1 MHPNFVASTSL
12 QHIGSPV
19 ERLEYIRLRA
29 RNTELWDHASMSTP
43 EERPSAKSLHPLW
56 ALLPFL
62 RPYWGMMA
70 AASFA
75 LLIAAGAQLA
85 LPLALRQLIDL
96 MAERDA
102 STINRWFL
110 ALLAAAVVFG
120 VFAALRF
127 YLVTWVGERVVAD
140 LRAAVYRRVVRMDPL
155 FYETTRVGEVLSR
168 LTADT
173 TLVQAIAG
181 VNLSIVLRS
190 TLSLVGAIVLM
201 GLTSA
206 KLMGFILILI
216 PVVIAPL
223 IITGRR
229 VRGLSRASQDRIADT
244 SGLADETLNAIQ
256 TVQAFTMEELQSE
269 RYGKAVE
276 ASFDTAV
283 RRTKVRAALTA
294 IGVMLV
300 FGGITCV
307 LWLGARQVV
316 AGTMTGGQLAQFLVY
331 VAFVGTSAAALS
343 EMWGEVQRAA
353 GAMERLSELLQARPV
368 IRAPE
373 HPLELPARVQGNIR
387 FDNVTF
393 HYPSRPQHPAL
404 DNFSLEVSPG
414 ETIAFVGPSGAGKS
428 TTFQLLLRFYDP
440 DSGRVLIDD
449 RRLADLR
456 PEDIRTQ
463 IGLVPQDT
471 VLFGASARE
480 NIRYGRPAASDAEI
494 EAAAVAA
501 AADEFL
507 RKLPEGYDTF
517 LGERGTRL
525 SGGQRQRIALARAIL
540 KDPPILL
547 LDEATSSLDA
557 ESERLVQQALEKL
570 MQGRTTIIIA
580 HRLATVLKAD
590 RIVVMDHGHKIAVGT
605 HAELL
610 LHSPLYARLAALQFA
625 ASSPEALEAAL
636 T

>member
-1 MHPNFVASTSL
+1 M
-12 QHIGSPV
+12 
-19 ERLEYIRLRA
+19 RA
-29 RNTELWDHASMSTP
+29 EQQLWDHVAMSTTM
-43 EERPSAKSLHPLW
+43 ERPKPKSLNPLLSLW
-56 ALLPFL
+56 PFL
-62 RPYWGMMA
+62 RPYRLMMIGGF
-70 AASFA
+70 FA

-85 LPLALRQLIDL
+85 LPVALRQLIDHVF
-96 MAERDA
+96 AEKDLG
-102 STINRWFL
+102 TVNKWFL
-110 ALLAAAVVFG
+110 GFLAAAVIFG
-120 VFAALRF
+120 AFAALRF
-127 YLVTWVGERVVAD
+127 YMVTWVGERVVAD
-140 LRAAVYRRVVRMDPL
+140 LRSAIYRRVVRMDPM

-181 VNLSIVLRS
+181 VNLAIVLRS
-190 TLSLVGAIVLM
+190 ILSLIGALVLM

-206 KLMGFILILI
+206 RLMGVILLLI
-216 PVVIAPL
+216 PVVIVPL
-223 IITGRR
+223 ILTGRR

-244 SGLADETLNAIQ
+244 SSLADETLNAIQ

-269 RYGKAVE
+269 RYAKAVE
-276 ASFDTAV
+276 DSFSTAV

-300 FGGITCV
+300 FGGITFV
-307 LWLGARQVV
+307 LWLGARQVLS
-316 AGTMTGGQLAQFLVY
+316 GTMSGGQLAQFLLY
-331 VAFVGTSAAALS
+331 AAFVGTSAAALT
-343 EMWGEVQRAA
+343 EMWGEIQRAA

-373 HPLELPARVQGNIR
+373 RPLQLPARVQGNIR

-404 DNFSLEVSPG
+404 DNFSLDVAPG

-440 DSGRVLIDD
+440 DLGRVLIDD

-456 PEDIRTQ
+456 PEDIRAQ

-507 RKLPEGYDTF
+507 RKLPQGYDTF

-570 MQGRTTIIIA
+570 MQGRTTVIIA

-590 RIVVMDHGHKIAVGT
+590 RIVVMDHGHKVAVGT

-625 ASSPEALEAAL
+625 AASEALEA
-636 T
+636 